1 MYQFLGS
8 RVPILEGSAAA
19 GGAMATGD
27 AATPSL
33 SMASVGD
40 AASAARPLVA
50 LPWAESSHPSP
61 LVTRSKEVLDTRT
74 HDHLHAG
81 APHLRLHSLE
91 EARYLL
97 HFFLHLA
104 GELARVIVGLA
115 RRLR

>member
-1 MYQFLGS
+1 
-8 RVPILEGSAAA
+8 
-19 GGAMATGD
+19 MATGD

-40 AASAARPLVA
+40 GAPARRLLGLKAATHRD
-50 LPWAESSHPSP
+50 
-61 LVTRSKEVLDTRT
+61 TRSKEVLDTRT

-81 APHLRLHSLE
+81 APHLRLRSLE